1 MNKTKVYIDGQ
12 EGTTGLR
19 IIERFQGRDDIEILT
34 IDPALRKDTVER
46 KKLINASDITFLCL
60 PDAAAKEAVTLVDNA
75 HTRIIDASTAHRVA
89 PGWAYGFPELSG
101 AHREAIVSGKRIA
114 NPGCHA
120 TGFISLAYPLVAN
133 GALSKSEQL
142 SCFSLTGYSGGG
154 KKMIAQYA
162 DENRDPLLDAP
173 RVYGLTQGHKH
184 LPEMSAVCGLEKLP
198 LFSPIVGD
206 FYAGMLVSI
215 PLASA
220 QLGGLTLAQ
229 LHQLYADHYAG
240 QKMIRVMP
248 LTAQADLGG
257 FMSANAPAG
266 WDGLELFVTGNDE
279 RMTVCARFDNLGKG
293 ASGAAIQS
301 MNIMIGCDEAKG
313 LNL

>member
-19 IIERFQGRDDIEILT
+19 IIERFASRDDIEILT
-34 IDPALRKDTVER
+34 IDSALRKDANER

-60 PDAAAKEAVTLVDNA
+60 PDAAAKEGVTLVDND

-89 PGWAYGFPELSG
+89 SGWAYGFPELSK

-120 TGFISLAYPLVAN
+120 TGFISLVYPLVAN
-133 GALSKSEQL
+133 GALAKSEQL

-173 RVYGLTQGHKH
+173 RVYGLTQVHKH

-206 FYAGMLVSI
+206 FYAGMLVSV
-215 PLASA
+215 PLASE
-220 QLGGLTLAQ
+220 QLGGLTLEK

-301 MNIMIGCDEAKG
+301 MNIMIDCDEAKG